1 MNEKKINYNI
11 VNTCLN
17 VQYKFE
23 FELNYSG
30 LHYKMDCSG
39 NEIVIN
45 YKTIILKIR
54 LKYQYFLKQKNI
66 VVNLKWIERV
76 KNERGRD
83 RAFLN
88 TNPTKIA

>member
-45 YKTIILKIR
+45 YKKIILKIR
-54 LKYQYFLKQKNI
+54 LKYQYFLKHKNI
-66 VVNLKWIERV
+66 SQKSFKSSSLSTTFWRQ
-76 KNERGRD
+76 
-83 RAFLN
+83 L
-88 TNPTKIA
+88 